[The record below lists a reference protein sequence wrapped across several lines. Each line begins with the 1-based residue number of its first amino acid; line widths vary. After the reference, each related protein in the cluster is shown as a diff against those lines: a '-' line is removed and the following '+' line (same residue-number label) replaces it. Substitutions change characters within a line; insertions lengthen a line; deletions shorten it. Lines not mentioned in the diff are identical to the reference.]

1 MTFFD
6 FGLPTRFPDRGDP
19 RARVCR
25 VHPLLPA
32 ALAGLLALAVACAE
46 PVPPD
51 AVARV
56 GESWVSA
63 DEFEIYLERTAG
75 DDAGDLSSEV
85 LSKLL
90 DRYLEEEM
98 LARLAVERGLA
109 EPGDPHR
116 RAIDRLL
123 RTEPP
128 PEASPEEIERYYREH
143 RDDYERAERVRLRQI
158 LVEDR
163 ETMERAL
170 EELRGGEEFGEVARR
185 YSRDSAGEAGG
196 VQGELARDELPAVF
210 AETIFE
216 LDPGDVSDIVEAEY
230 GYHLFQV
237 MERLPAE
244 VLPLELVDEEIR
256 RRLRERAADARL
268 DRLVEEARN
277 RYPVEVQIRNLP
289 FDYRGSFHDETS

>member
-1 MTFFD
+1 MTVLAPGPDVPHPFL
-6 FGLPTRFPDRGDP
+6 GLRR
-19 RARVCR
+19 
-25 VHPLLPA
+25 
-32 ALAGLLALAVACAE
+32 LASRPGPLAVAVILVLVAACAE
-46 PVPPD
+46 PPPPD

-56 GESWVSA
+56 GESWVSVGGF
-63 DEFEIYLERTAG
+63 DVYLERTAG
-75 DDAGDLSSEV
+75 EDAGDLSSEV

-123 RTEPP
+123 SAEPP
-128 PEASPEEIERYYREH
+128 PEPSGEEIEGYYREH
-143 RDDYERAERVRLRQI
+143 RDDYARAERVRLRQI

-163 ETMERAL
+163 ETVERAL
-170 EELRGGEEFGEVARR
+170 EELRSGKDFGEVARR
-185 YSRDSAGEAGG
+185 YSRDSTGETGG
-196 VQGELARDELPAVF
+196 VQGELSRDELPPMF
-210 AETIFE
+210 AETIFALE
-216 LDPGDVSDIVEAEY
+216 PGEVSDIVEAEY
-230 GYHLFQV
+230 GFHLFQV

-244 VLPLELVDEEIR
+244 VLPLELVEDEIR
-256 RRLRERAADARL
+256 RRLRERSADRRL

-289 FDYRGSFHDETS
+289 FDYRGSFHDKKMS

>member
-6 FGLPTRFPDRGDP
+6 FGPSTRFPVPGDP
-19 RARVCR
+19 GANARR
-25 VHPLLPA
+25 VHPLVPA
-32 ALAGLLALAVACAE
+32 ALVGLLALALACAE

-63 DEFEIYLERTAG
+63 DRFEIYLERTVG

-98 LARLAVERGLA
+98 LAHLAVERGLA

-123 RTEPP
+123 RIGPSPEPS
-128 PEASPEEIERYYREH
+128 AEEIERYYREH
-143 RDDYERAERVRLRQI
+143 RDDYQRPERVRLRQI

-170 EELRGGEEFGEVARR
+170 EELREGEEFGEVARR
-185 YSRDSAGEAGG
+185 YSRDSAGETGG
-196 VQGELARDELPAVF
+196 VQGELARDELPPMF
-210 AETIFE
+210 ADTIFE
-216 LDPGDVSDIVEAEY
+216 LEPGDVSDIVEAEY

-289 FDYRGSFHDETS
+289 FDYRGSFHDEKS